1 MSFLSKRKAKNLPY
15 RSNENEE
22 LLTVDIDDLT
32 ISYKKSGSGP
42 PLVFFHGWIGHED
55 TFALCHEA
63 FARHFTV
70 YRPAWPGY
78 GGSTRMPS
86 NFTIDDFVELGRK
99 FMLKL
104 GLKDVTLIGNC
115 LGGNVAIEL
124 IQRYPEMIKK
134 LILVEV
140 HAYFPKYLLPLVI
153 PGINWF
159 IYILVF
165 RTSAIFNF
173 INSFMP
179 IQQSDVKDDWPYVWE
194 GFKRTPIRSALTY
207 LKAIYRFSKV
217 HEKLY
222 VESFRLDKPVLYVEG
237 GRTFGPVGAF
247 SRLVRIHFK
256 NLEIVSIPEGEHN
269 PVCERPEIFNER
281 VLGALGFEGS

>member
-1 MSFLSKRKAKNLPY
+1 MSIFSERIAKNSPLSMY
-15 RSNENEE
+15 ENEDRY
-22 LLTVDIDDLT
+22 TVDIDGLK

-78 GGSTRMPS
+78 GGSSRMPAKFS
-86 NFTIDDFVELGRK
+86 FDDFVELGRK

-115 LGGNVAIEL
+115 LGGNVAMEFVK
-124 IQRYPEMIKK
+124 RYPEMIKK
-134 LILVEV
+134 LILIEV

-153 PGINWF
+153 SGLNRF
-159 IYILVF
+159 IYIAVF
-165 RTSAIFNF
+165 KTSTMFKF
-173 INSFMP
+173 LNSFMP
-179 IQQSDVKDDWPYVWE
+179 IQQSDVQDDWPYVWE
-194 GFKRTPIRSALTY
+194 GFERTPVRSALIY
-207 LKAIYRFSKV
+207 LKAIYKFAKV

-222 VESFRLDKPVLYVEG
+222 LDTYRIDTPVIYVEG
-237 GRTFGPVGAF
+237 GRTFGPVGSF
-247 SRLVRIHFK
+247 GRLAKIYFK